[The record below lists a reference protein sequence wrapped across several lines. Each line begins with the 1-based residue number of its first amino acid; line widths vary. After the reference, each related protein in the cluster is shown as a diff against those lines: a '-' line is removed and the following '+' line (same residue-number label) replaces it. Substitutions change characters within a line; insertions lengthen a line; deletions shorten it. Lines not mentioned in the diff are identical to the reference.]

1 MLSFICFVLH
11 SWPTNNTFNNR
22 EISQLRFSLEFEKMN
37 FLNGDEAAPLV
48 PKHGIP
54 ASPRD
59 DRSPFQKQLALYTIL
74 VSILFER
81 MAFYTLAANL
91 AVALESTTA
100 GTHSVSP
107 FVFYGE

>member
-1 MLSFICFVLH
+1 
-11 SWPTNNTFNNR
+11 
-22 EISQLRFSLEFEKMN
+22 MN
-37 FLNGDEAAPLV
+37 ILNADEAGPVV

-59 DRSPFQKQLALYTIL
+59 DRTPFQKQLALYTIL

-91 AVALESTTA
+91 AIALEPATA
-100 GTHSVSP
+100 GNDSVSP